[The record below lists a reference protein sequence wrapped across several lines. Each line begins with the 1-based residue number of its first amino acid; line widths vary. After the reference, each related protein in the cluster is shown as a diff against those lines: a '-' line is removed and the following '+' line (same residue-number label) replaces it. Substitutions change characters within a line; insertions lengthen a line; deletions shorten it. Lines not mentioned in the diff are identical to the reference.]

1 MKKIYKSQI
10 IYGEMFKAYAIVK
23 NEKVFYN
30 TGYMDI
36 CFGNFTQNLQL
47 KYDKMEK
54 AVVTLFFNHDPEI
67 LTTLGGKKL
76 LNYTVFESES
86 QCKREFSYIYKHV
99 KPYIDFKY
107 TIRINECDR
116 TFRNRYSD
124 TIYHCNSC
132 IEFEFENCY
141 MYEIFL
147 VLQMYRR
154 FLQLTSKREYWLSK
168 ELTRKKWHGLSFVN
182 IAMFCDSF
190 PNLLPFDQKILRN
203 GYIGKSYLT
212 KFTNKT
218 VFKNNKQYL
227 KESKLCNLSA
237 MCVIDLKHY
246 VNCKNK
252 IINTNEINRYPNT
265 STWQCFDQP
274 LFTTK
279 NIIDRKNVNYTILET
294 AYNNVITNYFKP
306 TKKFL
311 KCMK

>member
-23 NEKVFYN
+23 NETISYQS
-30 TGYMDI
+30 GYMDI

-54 AVVTLFFNHDPEI
+54 AVVTLFFNHDPEM
-67 LTTLGGKKL
+67 LTTINGKRL

-99 KPYIDFKY
+99 KPYVDFKY
-107 TIRINECDR
+107 TAHINECDK
-116 TFRNRYSD
+116 TFRGRYSE
-124 TIYHCNSC
+124 TIYHCNSY
-132 IEFEFENCY
+132 IELKFENCY

-182 IAMFCDSF
+182 IAVFCDSF
-190 PNLLPFDQKILRN
+190 ANLLPADQKILQN
-203 GYIGKSYLT
+203 GYFSETYLT

-218 VFKNNKQYL
+218 IFKNNRQYL
-227 KESKLCNLSA
+227 KESKLCSLSS

-252 IINTNEINRYPNT
+252 IANTNKTYRFPYNNVYQYFM
-265 STWQCFDQP
+265 QC

-279 NIIDRKNVNYTILET
+279 NIIDRKNIDYTILET
-294 AYNNVITNYFKP
+294 AYNNIINSYFKP
-306 TKKFL
+306 AKKFL

>member
-1 MKKIYKSQI
+1 MKKIHKSRV

-23 NEKVFYN
+23 NETISYQS
-30 TGYMDI
+30 GYMDV

-47 KYDKMEK
+47 KYNEMNE

-67 LTTLGGKKL
+67 LTTPGGKKL
-76 LNYTVFESES
+76 LNYTVFESEK

-99 KPYIDFKY
+99 KPYVNFKY
-107 TIRINECDR
+107 TVHINECDKS
-116 TFRNRYSD
+116 FRDRYCEKF
-124 TIYHCNSC
+124 YHCNSY

-182 IAMFCDSF
+182 IALLCDSF
-190 PNLLPFDQKILRN
+190 ANFLPNDQRILKN
-203 GYIGKSYLT
+203 GYFNKTFST
-212 KFTNKT
+212 KFINKT
-218 VFKNNKQYL
+218 IFKNNKQYL
-227 KESKLCNLSA
+227 TKANLCNLSA

-246 VNCKNK
+246 VNCISK
-252 IINTNEINRYPNT
+252 IGDTNIRKYPYL
-265 STWQCFDQP
+265 SVYPYFIRC
-274 LFTTK
+274 LFTTP
-279 NIIDRKNVNYTILET
+279 NIIDRKNIDYTALET
-294 AYNNVITNYFKP
+294 TYNNIITDYFKP
-306 TKKFL
+306 VKKFL

>member
-1 MKKIYKSQI
+1 MKKIYRSQI

-23 NEKVFYN
+23 NEKVSYT
-30 TGYMDI
+30 TGYMDV

-47 KYDKMEK
+47 KYDKMDE

-76 LNYTVFESES
+76 LNYTVFESEN

-99 KPYIDFKY
+99 KPYVDFKY
-107 TIRINECDR
+107 TVHINECDR
-116 TFRNRYSD
+116 IFRCRYSETD
-124 TIYHCNSC
+124 YHCNSY

-141 MYEIFL
+141 MCEIFL

-182 IAMFCDSF
+182 IATFCDSF
-190 PNLLPFDQKILRN
+190 PNLLPSDQKILKN

-218 VFKNNKQYL
+218 IFKNNKQYL

-237 MCVIDLKHY
+237 MCIIDLKHY
-246 VNCKNK
+246 VDCEKKITNTNK
-252 IINTNEINRYPNT
+252 IARYPDT
-265 STWQCFDQP
+265 SAWECFIKP

-279 NIIDRKNVNYTILET
+279 NLIDRKNVDYATLET
-294 AYNNVITNYFKP
+294 TYNNIKTNYFKP
-306 TKKFL
+306 VKKFL